1 MNNKVEGMNL
11 VRGDKGIKMN
21 REYTNQIK
29 YANQHFATISHQCN
43 DNIECMRR
51 EGDGEEAVHYLLQ

>member
-1 MNNKVEGMNL
+1 MNL